1 MNKVAAYARLLRIP
15 GLGGLAIPPVIAALT
30 VGVYDFYNLVILFVI
45 GAFVAIYGFVLND
58 YADVE
63 LDKLINELHGKP
75 LVSGDISKK
84 NAIAICVF
92 SILFTFLFIFILWRG
107 ETLDNFKFAALICI
121 FLAGILGSFY
131 NLYGKKIVGSDFIV
145 AISVAFVF
153 LFGALSFG
161 EPTVFTWII
170 FLLTFNNLTHM
181 NAVEGGIKDADHD
194 YMMGVKNIALSSGVK
209 IDGDKIFIPLYFKV
223 FGMGIRSFS
232 AFLLFVPFI
241 FYGYGYY
248 IWQLIILAIATVGAI
263 YFSVKLL
270 SIKTFDRNT
279 IRKYIGIQSFLRYS
293 LVPIMLIS
301 VIGTMYSII
310 LIVFPIVWY
319 IGFAPLLGEKLFKPR
334 M

>member
-1 MNKVAAYARLLRIP
+1 MNKVAAYARLFRIP

-30 VGVYDFYNLVILFVI
+30 VGVYDFYNLAILFVI
-45 GAFVAIYGFVLND
+45 AAFAVIYGFVLND

-63 LDKLINELHGKP
+63 LDKLIKELHGKP

-84 NAIAICVF
+84 NAIAISVF
-92 SILFTFLFIFILWRG
+92 LILFTFLFIFILWRG
-107 ETLDNFKFAALICI
+107 ETLDDFKFAALICI

-131 NLYGKKIVGSDFIV
+131 NLYGKKIVGSDFLV

-161 EPTVFTWII
+161 EPTIFTWII

-209 IDGDKIFIPLYFKV
+209 VDGDKIFIPLRFKV

-248 IWQLIILAIATVGAI
+248 MWQLIILAIATIGAI

-279 IRKYIGIQSFLRYS
+279 IRKYIAIQSFLRYS

>member
-45 GAFVAIYGFVLND
+45 GAFAAIYGFVLND

-63 LDKLINELHGKP
+63 LDKLIKELHGKP

-84 NAIAICVF
+84 NAIAISVF
-92 SILFTFLFIFILWRG
+92 LILFTFLFIFILWRG
-107 ETLDNFKFAALICI
+107 ETLDDFKFAALICI

-131 NLYGKKIVGSDFIV
+131 NLYGKKIVGSDFLV

-161 EPTVFTWII
+161 EPTIFTWII

-209 IDGDKIFIPLYFKV
+209 VDGDKIFIPLHFKV

-248 IWQLIILAIATVGAI
+248 MWQLIILAIVTIGAI

>member
-1 MNKVAAYARLLRIP
+1 MSKVAAYARLLRIP

-30 VGVYDFYNLVILFVI
+30 VGVYDFYNLAILFGI
-45 GAFVAIYGFVLND
+45 GVFVAVYGFVLND

-63 LDKLINELHGKP
+63 LDKLIKELHGKP
-75 LVSGDISKK
+75 LVNGSISKK
-84 NAIAICVF
+84 NAILISIL
-92 SILFTFLFIFILWRG
+92 SILFSFLLIFILWRG
-107 ETLDNFKFAALICI
+107 ETLDDFKFAALVCI

-131 NLYGKKIVGSDFIV
+131 NLYGKKIIGSDFLV

-161 EPTVFTWII
+161 EPTIFTWII

-181 NAVEGGIKDADHD
+181 NAIEGGVKDADHD

-209 IDGDKIFIPLYFKV
+209 VNGDKIFIPLHFKI

-248 IWQLIILAIATVGAI
+248 IWQLIMLAIATIGVI

-270 SIKTFDRNT
+270 SIKTFDRDT

-310 LIVFPIVWY
+310 LIVFPIAWY
-319 IGFAPLLGEKLFKPR
+319 IGFAPLLGERLFKPR

>member
-30 VGVYDFYNLVILFVI
+30 VGVYDFYNLAILFVI
-45 GAFVAIYGFVLND
+45 GVFAAIYGFVLND

-63 LDKLINELHGKP
+63 LDKLIKELHGKP
-75 LVSGDISKK
+75 LVSGEISKK
-84 NAIAICVF
+84 NAIAISVF
-92 SILFTFLFIFILWRG
+92 LILFTFLFIFILWRG
-107 ETLDNFKFAALICI
+107 ETLDDFKFAALICI

-131 NLYGKKIVGSDFIV
+131 NLYGKKIVGSDFLV

-161 EPTVFTWII
+161 EPTIFTWII

-194 YMMGVKNIALSSGVK
+194 YIMGVKNIALSSGVK
-209 IDGDKIFIPLYFKV
+209 VDGDKIFIPLHFKV

-248 IWQLIILAIATVGAI
+248 MWQLIILAIAAIGVI

-301 VIGTMYSII
+301 VIGAMYSTI

>member
-63 LDKLINELHGKP
+63 LDKLIKELHGKP

-84 NAIAICVF
+84 NAIAISVF
-92 SILFTFLFIFILWRG
+92 LILFTFLFIFILWRG
-107 ETLDNFKFAALICI
+107 ETLDDFKFAALICI

-131 NLYGKKIVGSDFIV
+131 NLYGKKIVGSDFLV

-161 EPTVFTWII
+161 EPTIFTWII

-209 IDGDKIFIPLYFKV
+209 VDGDKIFIPLHFKV

-232 AFLLFVPFI
+232 VFLLFVPFI

-248 IWQLIILAIATVGAI
+248 MWQLIILAIVTIGAI

-279 IRKYIGIQSFLRYS
+279 IRKYIAIQSFLRYS

-310 LIVFPIVWY
+310 LIVFPIAWY
-319 IGFAPLLGEKLFKPR
+319 IVFAPLLGEKLFKPR

>member
-30 VGVYDFYNLVILFVI
+30 VGVYDFYNLAILFGI
-45 GAFVAIYGFVLND
+45 GVFVAVYGFVFND

-63 LDKLINELHGKP
+63 LDKLIKELHGKP

-84 NAIAICVF
+84 NAIAISVF
-92 SILFTFLFIFILWRG
+92 LILFTFLFIFILWRG
-107 ETLDNFKFAALICI
+107 ETLDDFKFAALICI

-131 NLYGKKIVGSDFIV
+131 NLYGKKIVGSDFLV

-161 EPTVFTWII
+161 EPTIFTWII

-209 IDGDKIFIPLYFKV
+209 VDGDKIFIPLRFKV

-241 FYGYGYY
+241 FYGYRYDM
-248 IWQLIILAIATVGAI
+248 WQLIILAIATIGVI

-279 IRKYIGIQSFLRYS
+279 IRKYISIQSFLRYS
-293 LVPIMLIS
+293 LVPLMLIS
-301 VIGTMYSII
+301 VIGTKYSII
-310 LIVFPIVWY
+310 LIVFPIAWY

>member
-1 MNKVAAYARLLRIP
+1 M
-15 GLGGLAIPPVIAALT
+15 
-30 VGVYDFYNLVILFVI
+30 
-45 GAFVAIYGFVLND
+45 
-58 YADVE
+58 
-63 LDKLINELHGKP
+63 
-75 LVSGDISKK
+75 
-84 NAIAICVF
+84 
-92 SILFTFLFIFILWRG
+92 
-107 ETLDNFKFAALICI
+107 
-121 FLAGILGSFY
+121 AGILGSFY
-131 NLYGKKIVGSDFIV
+131 NLYGKKIVGSDFLV
-145 AISVAFVF
+145 AISVSFVF

-161 EPTVFTWII
+161 EPTIFTWII

-194 YMMGVKNIALSSGVK
+194 YIMGVKNIALSSGVK
-209 IDGDKIFIPLYFKV
+209 VDGDKIFIPLRFKV

-232 AFLLFVPFI
+232 AFLLFVPFV

-248 IWQLIILAIATVGAI
+248 MWQLIILAIATIGVI

>member
-45 GAFVAIYGFVLND
+45 GAFAAIYGFVLND

-63 LDKLINELHGKP
+63 LDKLIKELHGKP

-84 NAIAICVF
+84 NAIAISVF
-92 SILFTFLFIFILWRG
+92 LILFTFLFIFILWRG
-107 ETLDNFKFAALICI
+107 ETLDDFKFAALICI

-131 NLYGKKIVGSDFIV
+131 NLYGKKIVGSDFLV

-161 EPTVFTWII
+161 EPTIFTWII

-209 IDGDKIFIPLYFKV
+209 VDGDKIFIPLHFKV

-241 FYGYGYY
+241 FYGYEYY
-248 IWQLIILAIATVGAI
+248 MWQLIILAIAIIGVI